1 MPVRTFSESSLPAFD
16 RSPSV
21 ILITGGLDFFVVE
34 AADKAAGVLC
44 RDGAE
49 RVRFDDDAPPEAVS
63 DALLNRSLFS
73 PQRVV
78 ELDVTRLL
86 GTQTPGSLVDAAV
99 EAWAKGSASGRR
111 EAFRHARALLSAL
124 GMSPS
129 ADPPG
134 LAEEVSRRTR
144 HKAAL
149 APLTEILGEL
159 PEEKGPPELLLPAL
173 RTILSREN
181 DGVVALLTATDPPK
195 DVALLSDIGEKG
207 LVLEAGVG
215 DLPGALRRYAE
226 SRAREREVA
235 LDPEAIERL
244 RFQTDD
250 RAEVF
255 AGELGKLLEW
265 AGKGGRVRAAD
276 VRANVEDEA
285 SESVFSLYDA
295 IGQRDAGEALTRLQ
309 RLFSGRVVK
318 MGKEEIETEDYW
330 PTRFL
335 GLLSAEL
342 RRMLLVR
349 FLLDDPAAGYQPG
362 MRAAPFEARVLP
374 RLLEAR
380 GRSGKPL
387 LQGKPFGIY
396 KLAERAARYRTEEL
410 ARALSRAAEVDVQ
423 LKNSTPPLEALSA
436 YVGRLI
442 AGD

>member
-1 MPVRTFSESSLPAFD
+1 VPVRPFSESSLPSFD

-21 ILITGGLDFFVVE
+21 VLITGELDFFVAE
-34 AADKAAGVLC
+34 AAEKAARALC

-86 GTQTPGSLVDAAV
+86 GTETPGSLVDAAV
-99 EAWAKGSASGRR
+99 EAWEKGDASGRR
-111 EAFRHARALLSAL
+111 EAFRHARAFVSAL
-124 GMSPS
+124 GLSR
-129 ADPPG
+129 ATDPTE
-134 LAEEVSRRTR
+134 LAEEVCRKTR
-144 HKAAL
+144 HKPSL
-149 APLTEILGEL
+149 ASVTEILREL
-159 PEEKGPPELLLPAL
+159 PEEKGSPELLLPAL
-173 RTILSREN
+173 RTILARQN
-181 DGVVALLTATDPPK
+181 DGVVALLTATAPPK
-195 DVALLSDIGEKG
+195 DVALLSEIAEKG
-207 LVLEAGVG
+207 LVLSADVG
-215 DLPGALRRYAE
+215 DLPAALRRYAE

-235 LDPEAIERL
+235 LDPDAIERL
-244 RFQTDD
+244 RFQTDE

-255 AGELGKLLEW
+255 AAELAKLLEW

-276 VRANVEDEA
+276 VRSNVEDEA
-285 SESVFSLYDA
+285 SESVFALYDA
-295 IGQRDAGEALTRLQ
+295 IGRRDAGEALTRLQ
-309 RLFSGRVVK
+309 RLFSGRVVR

-330 PTRFL
+330 PTRLLGFL
-335 GLLSAEL
+335 SGEL

-362 MRAAPFEARVLP
+362 MNSGSFEARVLP

-380 GRSGKPL
+380 GKSGKPL
-387 LQGKPFGIY
+387 LQGKAFGIY
-396 KLAERAARYRTEEL
+396 KLAERAARYRTDEL
-410 ARALSRAAEVDVQ
+410 ARSLARAAEVDVQ

-436 YVGRLI
+436 YLGRLI